1 VQQRPRKCIPES
13 RPSDA
18 VRQLCEFGIEVGICE
33 ARMDERLETI
43 VEAGA
48 GESEA
53 VVKLQTVRR

>member
-1 VQQRPRKCIPES
+1 M
-13 RPSDA
+13 
-18 VRQLCEFGIEVGICE
+18 CEFGIEVGICE